1 VRAGAHEISAVLD
14 EATGARTLRVE
25 GGETSITISL
35 EEPSAEEPEP
45 PPDEEEPEAFEEP
58 RPERE
63 GIGRLHHGFFWG
75 GLGGTVASG
84 VVLAVVGARLVGL
97 REDWDNLPAS
107 ATEEEENAL
116 REDGE
121 TYESATTAMWVV
133 TGVFAAATIV
143 LGIFTDWSTLR
154 RGGDDD
160 EASRLRWSIA
170 VGQGAS
176 FQLNF

>member
-1 VRAGAHEISAVLD
+1 ML
-14 EATGARTLRVE
+14 L
-25 GGETSITISL
+25 ETSITIAL
-35 EEPSAEEPEP
+35 EVPDPDEPDDPVVEDDPETFDEPEP
-45 PPDEEEPEAFEEP
+45 DG
-58 RPERE
+58 E

-75 GLGGTVASG
+75 GLGGTVVSG
-84 VVLAVVGARLVGL
+84 VILAVVGVRLVGL
-97 REDWDNLPAS
+97 RDDWDNLPAD
-107 ATEEEENAL
+107 ATEEEEAQL

-121 TYESATTAMWVV
+121 TFEAATTAMWVV
-133 TGVFAAATIV
+133 TGVFAAATV
-143 LGIFTDWSTLR
+143 ALGIFTDWSTLR